1 MRSYEPDRAQQDA
14 RPGRAPAARSRGT
27 GLGPVRPGAGGMDR
41 GALLALQR
49 SAGNAAVLR
58 ALDETEHAHGAGC
71 GHEQT
76 TPPAVQ
82 RSTVHEVLRSSGRPL
97 EEPLRAEMEARLGAD
112 FSDVRMHTDS
122 VARRSA
128 QEVNARAYTS
138 GSHIVVGEGGADK
151 HTLAHELTHVMQ
163 QREGAVAGT
172 ETAAGLSVSDPADRF
187 ERAAEANATAAMN
200 RPVPA
205 AGEATGAAHPSP
217 SGGDAAVQ
225 GASGHAAPV
234 QRALTYGGEKLTL
247 EQARGHVLGAQSAA
261 LTPSETEA
269 LKALVEDSTQNH
281 DLSSGEELVR
291 LLRSQLRAEW
301 GLTPEQID
309 LFDRYQGGAYKAWN
323 KALRSGKVP
332 ERYQVAEKTSEMIKG
347 LAQTAKTKQKVQRTL
362 SFETRE
368 QFNAYVRQFQE
379 GKEYTAVQFEST
391 TRRLGA
397 TLDLPEKAVYVV
409 TLSIDAQGHHGGEMS
424 SVISV
429 VQKSEGETV
438 FPPGTRFKVTRAP
451 EQPPEDRE
459 FTTTSPFQTTAE
471 MTELE
476 ELDTSKQR
484 MPTKE
489 ENRAATMAALL
500 GGSGMPSRP
509 APAAGSSRKR
519 SF

>member
-1 MRSYEPDRAQQDA
+1 MRSYEPDRTQRDAQP
-14 RPGRAPAARSRGT
+14 RRAPAARSRGT
-27 GLGPVRPGAGGMDR
+27 GLGPVRPGAGGLDG

-49 SAGNAAVLR
+49 SAGNAAVVR
-58 ALDETEHAHGAGC
+58 VLDETRHAHGAGC
-71 GHEQT
+71 GHEQA
-76 TPPAVQ
+76 TPPPVQ
-82 RSTVHEVLRSSGRPL
+82 RSAAHEVLRSSGRPL
-97 EEPLRAEMEARLGAD
+97 
-112 FSDVRMHTDS
+112 
-122 VARRSA
+122 
-128 QEVNARAYTS
+128 N
-138 GSHIVVGEGGADK
+138 
-151 HTLAHELTHVMQ
+151 
-163 QREGAVAGT
+163 
-172 ETAAGLSVSDPADRF
+172 AAG
-187 ERAAEANATAAMN
+187 AMR

-205 AGEATGAAHPSP
+205 AGDAPGAVHPSP
-217 SGGDAAVQ
+217 SGGDAAVR
-225 GASGHAAPV
+225 GTSGHAAPV
-234 QRALTYGGEKLTL
+234 QRALTYKGEKLTL

-269 LKALVEDSTQNH
+269 LSALVEDTTENH
-281 DLSSGEELVR
+281 DFSSGEELVR

-301 GLTPEQID
+301 GLTSEQVD
-309 LFDRYQGGAYKAWN
+309 LFDRYQGGEYKAWN

-332 ERYQVAEKTSEMIKG
+332 ERYQVADKTSEMIKG

-368 QFNAYVRQFQE
+368 QFNAYARQFEE

-409 TLSIDAQGHHGGEMS
+409 TLSIDAQGYHGGEMS
-424 SVISV
+424 SAISV

-438 FPPGTRFKVTRAP
+438 FPPGAKFKVTRAP
-451 EQPPEDRE
+451 EQPPEGRE
-459 FTTTSPFQTTAE
+459 FSTTSPFRTTAE

-489 ENRAATMAALL
+489 ENRAATMVALL
-500 GGSGMPSRP
+500 GGSGLPSRP
-509 APAAGSSRKR
+509 APTAGSARKK